1 MIGRGLNKSQ
11 EWVISTFFG
20 YNIISR
26 STDFKWIYIH
36 IRYPV
41 AKKDI
46 LWSKNILD
54 PDPFVDISTYPVFQM
69 DIYQYHISNIWI
81 YIPDIYPEDIY
92 PTQCWVPYR
101 SWSYSSRFFGSAS
114 KWTFRNLEFLRDF
127 GLELWKNP
135 WVFDK
140 FVKISSKTSIFMG
153 ILNFWAKIAPRVS
166 DFLSFWT
173 KNSWVCAL
181 KTLSLSFWDLEFF
194 SRKLKNPALMCFF
207 PTKKSN

>member
-1 MIGRGLNKSQ
+1 MWLIIIAVTCRPMNKISTTWFFFNFFANFTAILGYGWKYLGFSQ

-54 PDPFVDISTYPVFQM
+54 PDPFADISTYPVFQM

-81 YIPDIYPEDIY
+81 YVYPGY
-92 PTQCWVPYR
+92 
-101 SWSYSSRFFGSAS
+101 
-114 KWTFRNLEFLRDF
+114 
-127 GLELWKNP
+127 
-135 WVFDK
+135 
-140 FVKISSKTSIFMG
+140 ISSGYISYPLLILPEIMWYLNCKCGTANVVSQLQMWNYKCITAIVSSSICGSCIWGKLRM
-153 ILNFWAKIAPRVS
+153 
-166 DFLSFWT
+166 
-173 KNSWVCAL
+173 CEL
-181 KTLSLSFWDLEFF
+181 KMRSTAGVA
-194 SRKLKNPALMCFF
+194 NC
-207 PTKKSN
+207 